1 MEPGHGDRRQT
12 GLLLGLVGLG
22 LLGAAMVLSTLVG
35 AALVPLS
42 EVLAAFGSLIGAAAP
57 PDESVRQIV
66 VGIRLPRVVLGATV
80 GAALAMAGACL
91 QAVLRSPLADPYVLG
106 VSSGAMVG
114 ATIAVL
120 FGWSAW
126 LGGSGVAVLGFF
138 SAVLALLLVHSV
150 ARVGREVSAT
160 RLLLAGVAVS
170 SLATALTGLLL
181 VLIPEAT
188 SVRGLVF
195 WLLGGLGGA
204 DGRSAVVAAV
214 VTLLSGLGLLAL
226 ARWLD
231 LLLLGDDAARALG
244 IDPGRARG
252 ALVLLASLLTATSV
266 AFAGTI
272 AFVGLVVPHALRP
285 LAGPGHRRLLPLSA
299 IFGAL
304 MLVVLDALART
315 IVAPRELPVGI
326 LTGLLGAP
334 FFLWF
339 LRKSR
344 VEVDGRG

>member
-1 MEPGHGDRRQT
+1 MEPGLADRRQT
-12 GLLLGLVGLG
+12 GVWLGLVGLG
-22 LLGAAMVLSTLVG
+22 LLAVAMMLSTLVG
-35 AALVPLS
+35 AAVLPLS
-42 EVLAAFGSLIGAAAP
+42 EVLGAIGARLGLGP
-57 PDESVRQIV
+57 EPDEAVQQIV
-66 VGIRLPRVVLGATV
+66 IGIRLPRVLLGATV
-80 GAALAMAGACL
+80 GAALAMAGASL

-114 ATIAVL
+114 ATVAVL

-126 LGGSGVAVLGFF
+126 LGGSGVAVLGFC

-204 DGRSAVVAAV
+204 DGQSAGVALV
-214 VTLLSGLGLLAL
+214 VTLACGVGLMGL

-299 IFGAL
+299 IYGAL
-304 MLVVLDALART
+304 MLVILDALART

-339 LRKSR
+339 LRQSR